1 MTDVLVTLPISRGGL
16 KHLEEKILATLD
28 YSMIVFWEFNRIPKK
43 LNAGDKLFVV
53 CEGYVRG
60 SFYVSG
66 LEEHRV
72 ILNSWKKLEP
82 IQKMKGFQGY
92 RYTKLVLEEED
103 PMVKLCDKISF
114 IIFENVEKA
123 FSEHMKEKDIKPTV
137 GEPEGFGSYC
147 AAKIIER
154 ISRIFTEDYII
165 KKKEES

>member
-16 KHLEEKILATLD
+16 EHLEEKILATLD
-28 YSMIVFWEFNRIPKK
+28 FTGELLLSNGYSMIVFWEFNRIPKK
-43 LNAGDKLFVV
+43 LNAGDRLFVV

-92 RYTKLVLEEED
+92 RYTNLVLEEA
-103 PMVKLCDKISF
+103 
-114 IIFENVEKA
+114 N
-123 FSEHMKEKDIKPTV
+123 
-137 GEPEGFGSYC
+137 
-147 AAKIIER
+147 
-154 ISRIFTEDYII
+154 
-165 KKKEES
+165 